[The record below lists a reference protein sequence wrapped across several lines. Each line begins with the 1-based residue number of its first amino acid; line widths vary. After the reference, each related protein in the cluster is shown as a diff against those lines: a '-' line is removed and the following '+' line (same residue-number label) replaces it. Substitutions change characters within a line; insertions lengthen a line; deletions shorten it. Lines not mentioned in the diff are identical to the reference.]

1 MAKASVLCVE
11 PVLLKL
17 NCALLIGRVKENCS
31 SQIQTCVLLFCYY
44 FWFSSNE
51 MTSII
56 LI

>member
-31 SQIQTCVLLFCYY
+31 SQIQTCMLLFCYY

-51 MTSII
+51 TTSII